1 MKGVI
6 DINKYFLSPEEI
18 ARIWIQT
25 GEKKGNL
32 PIIKMFLLGIFA
44 GIFIGFGANASVV
57 VTQTLGRN
65 VDGGLAKFFG
75 AAVFPVGIMLVVMA
89 GGELFTGNNLMTLA
103 VFDGKI
109 TLLRMFT
116 NWSVVYLGNLIGSLV
131 LAFMLAHSGLY
142 GLESMA
148 ARSVEIA
155 TAKISMSFMQAF
167 IRGILCNMLVVL
179 ACWMQAGALDMT
191 GKILSLWF
199 PIMLFV
205 LSGFEHSVAN
215 MFFIPIG
222 KFIGANITW
231 GQFWMNNIIP
241 VTLGNIVGGS
251 MIVPFIY
258 HVCYTRIRS
267 DAGFKVTADK
277 KVEV

>member
-1 MKGVI
+1 MI
-6 DINKYFLSPEEI
+6 NINKYFLSPEEI
-18 ARIWIQT
+18 AGIWIQT

-65 VDGGLAKFFG
+65 VDSGLTKFFG
-75 AAVFPVGIMLVVMA
+75 AAVFPVGIMLVIMA

-103 VFDGKI
+103 VLDGKI

-116 NWSVVYLGNLIGSLV
+116 NWSVVYLGNLVGSLV

-155 TAKISMSFMQAF
+155 TAKISMGFMQAF

-179 ACWMQAGALDMT
+179 ACWMQAGSLDMT

-215 MFFIPIG
+215 MFFIPMG

-258 HVCYTRIRS
+258 HVCYTRNRS